1 MSWTSELQ
9 KEVRQWVNDEMIK
22 NYRAIDYK
30 DVYNMMALVSQV
42 AKHNKEFAED
52 VKQFLKSIMRE
63 DK

>member
-30 DVYNMMALVSQV
+30 DVYNMMALITQE

-52 VKQFLKSIMRE
+52 VKQFMKSIMGE